1 MLQTREKISFAIANE
16 ICWHVITKAENLK
29 NLPKAF
35 WFGAFKQLI
44 ICIPKWSLLH
54 FYSNYNILN
63 QVSFL
68 WFEML
73 CKFSLLLGIRI
84 HTLQRIFKREN
95 PYFHSKILRKSV
107 DISATFLASLFT
119 NNASFQSF
127 SMLLKY
133 TIKLHSL
140 LHNHTTPKSNSF
152 LNYLLIGIIYV
163 PIIYDTL

>member
-1 MLQTREKISFAIANE
+1 
-16 ICWHVITKAENLK
+16 
-29 NLPKAF
+29 
-35 WFGAFKQLI
+35 
-44 ICIPKWSLLH
+44 
-54 FYSNYNILN
+54 
-63 QVSFL
+63 
-68 WFEML
+68 ML
-73 CKFSLLLGIRI
+73 CKFSLLLGI
-84 HTLQRIFKREN
+84 RIFKREN

-119 NNASFQSF
+119 NKASFQSF

-163 PIIYDTL
+163 PIIYDTLQPKQRLRSCHQIWNSLNLTPKCPVFQVSPPK